1 MNTLEQLLT
10 ELENQLGFA
19 EQVRLSEAKR
29 IAAIN
34 QALSIE
40 YNQLLSGT
48 SLLKKV
54 TTLTV
59 ASSTATPPTDFNEG
73 TVLYCGDTSTFDA
86 SDEVYEVDE
95 QTFNR
100 WEDEDVDFMVQRYN
114 TTTGDLEFHFQ
125 GVGSGTLY
133 FEYERGAPIL
143 SNTSDL
149 DGLPKKTKYATAKL
163 AAGIL
168 TDNLLSDSTR
178 MQVFLYGPSGNAR
191 NYSPDSIMGILHGAI
206 KKRSIGRQSGK
217 ISQISLITK

>member
-1 MNTLEQLLT
+1 MNTLEDLLT
-10 ELENQLGFA
+10 ELDYQLGFS
-19 EQVRLSEAKR
+19 EQVRLTEAKR

-40 YNQLLSGT
+40 YNQLLSG
-48 SLLKKV
+48 SNLLKAV
-54 TTLTV
+54 TTITV
-59 ASSTATPPTDFNEG
+59 SSSKASPPSDFNEG
-73 TVLYCGDTSTFDA
+73 TILWVGDTSTYDD

-100 WEDEDVDFMVQRYN
+100 WDNDDVDFITQRYDS
-114 TTTGDLEFHFQ
+114 TSGDLEFHFK
-125 GVGSGTLY
+125 GITSGTLY
-133 FEYERGAPIL
+133 FEYEKGAPTL

-178 MQVFLYGPSGNAR
+178 MQIFLYGPAGNQR
-191 NYSPDSIMGILHGAI
+191 NYTPDSIMGLLSGAM
-206 KKRSIGRQSGK
+206 KKRTMARQKGK
-217 ISQISLITK
+217 RSEITLINK